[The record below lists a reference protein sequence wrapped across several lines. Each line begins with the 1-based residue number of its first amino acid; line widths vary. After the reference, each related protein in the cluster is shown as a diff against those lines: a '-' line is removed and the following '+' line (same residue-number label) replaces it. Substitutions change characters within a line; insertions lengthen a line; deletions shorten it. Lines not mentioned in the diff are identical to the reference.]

1 MMFLYSCSTKFSPME
16 KLEVLKTTFE
26 KINEVGFVCTN
37 FVYGYIE
44 YRALKT
50 VLKIS
55 LFASLGSQFIL
66 ARREEASLS

>member
-1 MMFLYSCSTKFSPME
+1 MMLLYSCSTKFSPME

-26 KINEVGFVCTN
+26 KINEVGFVCRN
-37 FVYGYIE
+37 FVYAYTK

-50 VLKIS
+50 ILKFP
-55 LFASLGSQFIL
+55 LLVSLGSQFIL